1 MKKMKITIF
10 AFAFIFSTGIISA
23 QNISISD
30 VSHTADASAVLD
42 VYSTGSGMLMPRLTS
57 AARIGIASPAT
68 GLTVYDTGTS
78 SYWFFDGTAWTEVS
92 YGQLWS
98 KSGSFTYLTN
108 MADWLGIGTSVPT
121 TNVNV
126 FESNADISPA
136 IKIEQTGSGDASQE
150 FSVAAGS
157 FSIGID
163 NSDSDNFEISS
174 TSSLTGSGTGGYVDP
189 TTMMRIHT
197 ENPIE
202 GIVDF
207 NHQSR
212 ARAYY
217 QDHLQMIPSSVFTPI
232 EFDLDTPVYPGFD
245 EHGEFT
251 LYGGPGTTSFFTA
264 TEEGYYQVNARCEY
278 VLEEDGMPILIPA
291 PYAHVSIGILLTPFI
306 TGSTVPY
313 SAGNN
318 LMISG
323 PALMGG
329 EAWVK
334 NNAPNIAD
342 IIYLLPGD
350 KIEIYAFHTA
360 GVPLPLL
367 PGAPWAYVSIHKLS

>member
-1 MKKMKITIF
+1 MKKMMITLF
-10 AFAFIFSTGIISA
+10 AFALIFSTGIISA

-57 AARIGIASPAT
+57 AARTGIASPAT

-78 SYWFFDGTAWTEVS
+78 SYWYYNGLIWTEVS

-98 KSGSFTYLTN
+98 KTSSFTYLST
-108 MADWLGIGTSVPT
+108 MSDWLGIGTSSPT

-126 FESNADISPA
+126 FESNTNTSPA
-136 IKIEQTGSGDASQE
+136 LLIEQTGTGDASQE
-150 FSVAAGS
+150 FSVTAGA
-157 FSIGID
+157 FSTGID
-163 NSDSDNFEISS
+163 NDDSDNFEISS
-174 TSSLTGSGTGGYVDP
+174 TSGLTGSGAGGYVDP

-217 QDHLQMIPSSVFTPI
+217 QNHLQMIPSGVSTPI

-245 EHGEFT
+245 EHSEFT
-251 LYGGPGTTSFFTA
+251 IYTGPGTTAFFTA
-264 TEEGYYQVNARCEY
+264 TEEGYYQVNSRCEY
-278 VLEEDGMPILIPA
+278 VLEEEGLPTPIPA
-291 PYAHVSIGILLTPFI
+291 PYAYVSIWLVLTPS
-306 TGSTVPY
+306 GGVPVFY

-318 LMISG
+318 LMINLLGG
-323 PALMGG
+323 PG
-329 EAWVK
+329 EALVF

-342 IIYLLPGD
+342 IIYLIPGD
-350 KIEIYAFHTA
+350 KIEIHAYHTA

>member
-1 MKKMKITIF
+1 MKKTMITIF

-57 AARIGIASPAT
+57 AARVAIASPAT
-68 GLTVYDTGTS
+68 GLTVYDTGTL
-78 SYWFFDGTAWTEVS
+78 SYWYFDGSAWTEVS

-98 KSGSFTYLTN
+98 KSGTFTYLSN

-126 FESNADISPA
+126 FESNADVVPA
-136 IKIEQTGSGDASQE
+136 IKIEQTGTGDASQE
-150 FSVAAGS
+150 YSVSAKS
-157 FSIGID
+157 YTSGID
-163 NSDSDNFEISS
+163 NDDTDNFEISS
-174 TSSLTGSGTGGYVDP
+174 TSSLTGSGATGYTDP

-217 QDHLQMIPSSVFTPI
+217 QNHLQMIPSGVPTPI
-232 EFDLDTPVYPGFD
+232 EFDMDTPVYPGFD

-251 LYGGPGTTSFFTA
+251 LFPAAPTAFFTA

-278 VLEEDGMPILIPA
+278 ILNAEGFPTIIPT
-291 PYAHVSIGILLTPFI
+291 PYAFVSIGILLSPSAGGGPI
-306 TGSTVPY
+306 PY

-323 PALMGG
+323 PASMGG

-334 NNAPNIAD
+334 NNAPNLAD

-350 KIEIYAFHTA
+350 IIEIYTFHTA
-360 GVPLPLL
+360 GIPLPLL
-367 PGAPWAYVSIHKLS
+367 PGAEWAYVSIHKLS